1 MLVVLHATQP
11 RQAPILDVSN
21 IKYSRLL
28 LYKIVLRKGGIGF
41 ARQTR
46 LSLVQK
52 SWIFVDVR
60 AEALDEPDAYY
71 GGVCNQREREKR
83 SRVDD

>member
-1 MLVVLHATQP
+1 M
-11 RQAPILDVSN
+11 
-21 IKYSRLL
+21 
-28 LYKIVLRKGGIGF
+28 
-41 ARQTR
+41 
-46 LSLVQK
+46 QK

-83 SRVDD
+83 SRVDDWRCRQKIGGGEGKKKD